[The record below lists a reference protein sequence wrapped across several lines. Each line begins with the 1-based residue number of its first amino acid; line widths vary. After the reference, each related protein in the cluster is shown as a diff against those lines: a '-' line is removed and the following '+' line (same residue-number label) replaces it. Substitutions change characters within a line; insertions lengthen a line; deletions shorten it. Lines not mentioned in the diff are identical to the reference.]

1 MNWAAAAIVL
11 GMTTSAGLAD
21 EAKVLSDRELDS
33 VTAAGVFVDV
43 NSLAAASGDRTR
55 TFTDA
60 DTFTI
65 AGKSFDL
72 GVGFTLGKA
81 LACCGEEAAVEVD
94 SAVLGVGDIVQGAKQ
109 AVKNDNGHLALGVS
123 AGFVVAVSY
132 DDPVKMLR
140 ELRRA
145 WPHLGSE
152 PPASAA
158 E

>member
-1 MNWAAAAIVL
+1 MKWAAAAIVL
-11 GMTTSAGLAD
+11 VMTTSASLAD
-21 EAKVLSDRELDS
+21 EARILSDRELDR
-33 VTAAGVFVDV
+33 VTAAGVFLDV
-43 NSLAAASGDRTR
+43 NSFAAASGDRTR

-72 GVGFTLGKA
+72 AVGFTLGQA
-81 LACCGEEAAVEVD
+81 LACCGEEADVEVG
-94 SAVLGVGDIVQGAKQ
+94 SAVLGVGDIVQGAQQ
-109 AVKNDNGHLALGVS
+109 AVKNHNGHLARGVS

-132 DDPVKMLR
+132 DDPLKMLR

-145 WPHLGSE
+145 WPDLGSE